1 MISKL
6 TSVLE
11 LPWLTKP
18 EDERSG
24 CGIAVVVV
32 HFVVDVCL
40 NLVRAQHYMPKRVR
54 HVQFEAAQKALTVAV
69 IGRRVAHRKF
79 VVLAT
84 FLHEHHCQ

>member
-32 HFVVDVCL
+32 HFVMGVCL
-40 NLVRAQHYMPKRVR
+40 NSVGTQNYMPKFGG
-54 HVQFEAAQKALTVAV
+54 HTELHAQT
-69 IGRRVAHRKF
+69 
-79 VVLAT
+79 
-84 FLHEHHCQ
+84 C